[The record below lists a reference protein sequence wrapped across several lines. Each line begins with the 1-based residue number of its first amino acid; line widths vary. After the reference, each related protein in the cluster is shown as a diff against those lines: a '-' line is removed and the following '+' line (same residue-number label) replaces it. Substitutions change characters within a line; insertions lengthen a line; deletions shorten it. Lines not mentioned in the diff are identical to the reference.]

1 MKKAPKINGGFFI
14 QILLYE
20 SRDGKIYTENLAN
33 W

>member
-1 MKKAPKINGGFFI
+1 MKKAPRINGCFFI

-20 SRDGKIYTENLAN
+20 SCDGKVYTENLAN